1 MTIALKIH
9 KEVMTLPDVERA
21 TLAHD
26 LILSLN
32 DTPIHDIS
40 QEEIERRVDLVHSG
54 KASGRSAKDV
64 FNNIRIKF

>member
-1 MTIALKIH
+1 MTTTLKIH
-9 KEVMTLPDVERA
+9 KDAMTLPAIERA

-32 DTPIHDIS
+32 DTPVHDIS
-40 QEEIERRVDLVHSG
+40 QEEIERRVDLVNSG
-54 KASGRSAKDV
+54 KASGRSAEDV